1 MKKLL
6 IMTAILLSVIP
17 VNAQKTTER
26 DNVIN
31 LITQYDNA
39 IAKKDSIALNKILTD
54 DFTGS
59 IPNGQS
65 FNKKSFITSLC
76 GPQSRTRE
84 IKDESSKTWNIK
96 ISNDCAIVNRTV
108 TYLVKTTG
116 KEKPAEIKVKKLE
129 VCLKIKGKWMI
140 ASVQGTEVLKN

>member
-17 VNAQKTTER
+17 VNAQKTTES

-31 LITQYDNA
+31 LIIQYDNA
-39 IAKKDSIALNKILTD
+39 ISKKDSIALNKILTD

-84 IKDESSKTWNIK
+84 IKDESSKPWNIK

-129 VCLKIKGKWMI
+129 VCLKVKGKWMI